1 MDLAPPRLLIPALC
15 ALVAACSNSPGED
28 AGAAFIDSREGSL
41 ALLQL
46 ERFTDSEV
54 PLPRLV
60 ARAKIARYHAIDGEA
75 LLQLLGADARD
86 LDSCSVSGGLGA
98 LDLGAQARVELL
110 SVGDIT
116 LRAGEAQSTLSPRL
130 FPALATTASGWF
142 YAGEAE
148 VALPRAE
155 LDEYVLSA
163 QGEGGVGAFEV
174 AVAAPAPVL
183 ALSLSGFSIEQAA
196 ALDRAGTVELTWE
209 PEDAGDR
216 IELEL
221 YTGGSLLA
229 CTVRDDGH
237 FALPSA
243 QLAALEADE
252 NASLVVRRVR
262 IAPVDMHGI
271 GSAYARVAS
280 SRTLPLH
287 VR

>member
-1 MDLAPPRLLIPALC
+1 MHFVSRRLLLPALC
-15 ALVAACSNSPGED
+15 AFVGACTDTRGED
-28 AGAAFIDSREGSL
+28 AGAVIDSREGSL

-60 ARAKIARYHAIDGEA
+60 AGAKIARYRAIDGDA
-75 LLQLLGADARD
+75 LLRLLGADARD
-86 LDSCSVSGGLGA
+86 LDTCSASGGLGE
-98 LDLGAQARVELL
+98 LDLGAEAQVELL

-116 LRAGEAQSTLSPRL
+116 LRGGGAQSTLSPRL

-148 VALPRAE
+148 ATLPRAE

-163 QGEGGVGAFEV
+163 PGESGTGAFEV
-174 AVAAPAPVL
+174 AVAAPGPVL
-183 ALSLSGFSIEQAA
+183 GLSLAGLALEQTAS
-196 ALDRAGTVELTWE
+196 LDRAAGVELTWDA
-209 PEDAGDR
+209 EDAGDR

-237 FALPSA
+237 FALTQA
-243 QLAALEADE
+243 QLSALETDE

-262 IAPVDMHGI
+262 VAPVDMHGI
-271 GSAYARVAS
+271 TSAYARVAS
-280 SRTLPLH
+280 SRTLALQ

>member
-1 MDLAPPRLLIPALC
+1 MGFASPRFVFPALC
-15 ALVAACSNSPGED
+15 VLFAACTDSRGED
-28 AGAAFIDSREGSL
+28 AGAVIDSREGSL

-60 ARAKIARYHAIDGEA
+60 AGAKIARYHAIDSDA
-75 LLQLLGADARD
+75 LLRLLGADARD
-86 LDSCSVSGGLGA
+86 LDSCSVAGGLGV
-98 LDLGAQARVELL
+98 LDLGAEARVELL

-116 LRAGEAQSTLSPRL
+116 LRAGGAQNTLSPRL

-148 VALPRAE
+148 MALPRAE

-163 QGEGGVGAFEV
+163 FGESGVGAFEV
-174 AVAAPAPVL
+174 AVAAPGPVL
-183 ALSLSGFSIEQAA
+183 GLSLSGLALEQTASLA
-196 ALDRAGTVELTWE
+196 RAGAVELTWE
-209 PEDAGDR
+209 AEEAGDR
-216 IELEL
+216 IEFEL

-229 CTVRDDGH
+229 CTARDDGH
-237 FALPSA
+237 FLLTPA
-243 QLAALEADE
+243 QLSALEADE

-262 IAPVDMHGI
+262 VAPVDMHGI
-271 GSAYARVAS
+271 ASAYARVAS
-280 SRTLPLH
+280 SRTLALQ